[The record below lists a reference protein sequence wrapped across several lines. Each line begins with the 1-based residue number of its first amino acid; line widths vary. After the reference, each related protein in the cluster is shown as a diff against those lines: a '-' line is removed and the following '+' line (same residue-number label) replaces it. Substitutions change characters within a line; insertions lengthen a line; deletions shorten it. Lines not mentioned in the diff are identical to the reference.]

1 MSVLVTGS
9 TGAFGSMLVKWL
21 QNNSSEQ
28 IWCTGKKSL
37 KEKGYYSCDLTNAPE
52 TKSLIARL
60 RPQLI
65 FHLAGNYIDTHD
77 LDYSINSLGAK
88 HIIGALIEEDIN
100 TRVILIGSAAEY
112 GIVSPNENP
121 IKENRA
127 LCPVTVYGL
136 SKAFQ
141 TQLGIYF
148 AQNSNIEILIARMF
162 NLQAPGLSEQL
173 FIGRMEKQITAF
185 LRGEIKEIVAG
196 NLDSQ
201 RDYISVDKAIE
212 QLNMIA
218 KKGKSGEVYHIAS
231 GQPIKMKE
239 LLHKML
245 LDARIDPSKI
255 KEDIGAIGKIDYDVP
270 VIYADMTK
278 TNKLKTLMSH
288 D

>member
-28 IWCTGKKSL
+28 IWRTGKKSL

-52 TKSLIARL
+52 TKSLIAKL

-65 FHLAGNYIDTHD
+65 FHLAGNYVNTHD

-88 HIIGALIEEDIN
+88 HIIEALIEEDIN

-162 NLQAPGLSEQL
+162 NLQTPGLSEKL
-173 FIGRMEKQITAF
+173 FIGRMEKQISAF

>member
-1 MSVLVTGS
+1 
-9 TGAFGSMLVKWL
+9 MLVKWL

-28 IWCTGKKSL
+28 IWCTGRQSL
-37 KEKGYYSCDLTNAPE
+37 KEKGYYSCDLTDAVE
-52 TKSLIARL
+52 TKSLIAKL

-65 FHLAGNYIDTHD
+65 FHMAGNYINTYDM
-77 LDYSINSLGAK
+77 DYSINSLGARY
-88 HIIGALIEEDIN
+88 IIEALIGEGVN
-100 TRVILIGSAAEY
+100 ARVILIGSAAEY
-112 GIVSPNENP
+112 GIVSPDENP

-127 LCPVTVYGL
+127 LHPVTIYGL

-148 AQNSNIEILIARMF
+148 AHNSNIEILIARMF
-162 NLQAPGLSEQL
+162 NLQSSGLSERL
-173 FIGRMEKQITAF
+173 FMGRMEKQIAAF
-185 LRGEIKEIVAG
+185 LRGETKRIITG

-201 RDYISVDKAIE
+201 RDYISADQAVE

-245 LDARIDPSKI
+245 LDAKIDPLKI

-278 TNKLKTLMSH
+278 TNKLKTL
-288 D
+288 

>member
-28 IWCTGKKSL
+28 IWRTGKKSL

-52 TKSLIARL
+52 TKSLIAKL

-65 FHLAGNYIDTHD
+65 FHLAGNYVNTHD

-88 HIIGALIEEDIN
+88 HIIEALIEEGIN

-121 IKENRA
+121 IKENRV

-162 NLQAPGLSEQL
+162 NLQTPGLSEKL
-173 FIGRMEKQITAF
+173 FIGRMEKQISAF

-201 RDYISVDKAIE
+201 RDYISADKAIE

-278 TNKLKTLMSH
+278 TNKLKNINES
-288 D
+288 

>member
-28 IWCTGKKSL
+28 IWRTGKKSL

-52 TKSLIARL
+52 TKSLIAKL

-65 FHLAGNYIDTHD
+65 FHLAGNYVNTHD

-88 HIIGALIEEDIN
+88 HIIEALIEEDIN

-121 IKENRA
+121 IKENRV

-162 NLQAPGLSEQL
+162 NLQTPGLSEKL
-173 FIGRMEKQITAF
+173 FIGRMEKQISAF

-278 TNKLKTLMSH
+278 TNKLKNINES
-288 D
+288 

>member
-28 IWCTGKKSL
+28 IWRTGKKSL

-52 TKSLIARL
+52 TKSLIAKL

-65 FHLAGNYIDTHD
+65 FHLAGNYVDTHD

-88 HIIGALIEEDIN
+88 HIIEALIEEDIN

-185 LRGEIKEIVAG
+185 LRGEINEIVAG

-201 RDYISVDKAIE
+201 RDYISADKAIE

-278 TNKLKTLMSH
+278 TNKLKNINES
-288 D
+288 

>member
-37 KEKGYYSCDLTNAPE
+37 KEKEYYSCDLTNALE
-52 TKSLIARL
+52 TKSLIAKL

-65 FHLAGNYIDTHD
+65 FHLAGNYVNTHD

-88 HIIGALIEEDIN
+88 HIIEALIEEGIN

-121 IKENRA
+121 IKENRV

-162 NLQAPGLSEQL
+162 NLQTPGLSEKL
-173 FIGRMEKQITAF
+173 FIGRMEKQISAF

>member
-1 MSVLVTGS
+1 MC
-9 TGAFGSMLVKWL
+9 
-21 QNNSSEQ
+21 
-28 IWCTGKKSL
+28 IR
-37 KEKGYYSCDLTNAPE
+37 DR

-65 FHLAGNYIDTHD
+65 FHLAGNYVDTHD

-127 LCPVTVYGL
+127 LYPVTVYGL

-212 QLNMIA
+212 QLKEILPNNFTLTDLALKWILMHE
-218 KKGKSGEVYHIAS
+218 EVSVVI
-231 GQPIKMKE
+231 P
-239 LLHKML
+239 
-245 LDARIDPSKI
+245 
-255 KEDIGAIGKIDYDVP
+255 GAQ
-270 VIYADMTK
+270 
-278 TNKLKTLMSH
+278 
-288 D
+288 

>member
-1 MSVLVTGS
+1 
-9 TGAFGSMLVKWL
+9 MLVKWL

-28 IWCTGKKSL
+28 IWRTGKKSL

-52 TKSLIARL
+52 TKSLIAKL

-65 FHLAGNYIDTHD
+65 FHLAGNYVNTHD

-88 HIIGALIEEDIN
+88 HIIEALIEEGIN

-121 IKENRA
+121 IKENRV

-162 NLQAPGLSEQL
+162 NLQTPGLSEKL
-173 FIGRMEKQITAF
+173 FIGRMEKQISAF

-201 RDYISVDKAIE
+201 RDYISADKAIE

-278 TNKLKTLMSH
+278 TNKLKNINES
-288 D
+288 

>member
-9 TGAFGSMLVKWL
+9 TGAFGSILVKWL
-21 QNNSSEQ
+21 QNNNSEQ

-52 TKSLIARL
+52 TKSLIAKL

-65 FHLAGNYIDTHD
+65 FHMAGNYINTYDM
-77 LDYSINSLGAK
+77 DYSINSLGARY
-88 HIIGALIEEDIN
+88 IIEALIGEGVN
-100 TRVILIGSAAEY
+100 ARVILIGSAAEY
-112 GIVSPNENP
+112 GIVSPDENP

-127 LCPVTVYGL
+127 LHPVTIYGL

-148 AQNSNIEILIARMF
+148 AHNSNIEILIARMF
-162 NLQAPGLSEQL
+162 NLQSSGLSERL
-173 FIGRMEKQITAF
+173 FMGRMEKQIAAF
-185 LRGEIKEIVAG
+185 LRGETKEIITG

-201 RDYISVDKAIE
+201 RDYISADQAVE

-245 LDARIDPSKI
+245 LDAKIDPIKI
-255 KEDIGAIGKIDYDVP
+255 REDIGAIGKIDYDVP
-270 VIYADMTK
+270 IIYADMTK
-278 TNKLKTLMSH
+278 TNKLKTL
-288 D
+288 

>member
-9 TGAFGSMLVKWL
+9 TGAFGSVLVKWL

-28 IWCTGKKSL
+28 IWRTGKKSL

-65 FHLAGNYIDTHD
+65 FHLAGNYVDTHD

-121 IKENRA
+121 IKENRV

-162 NLQAPGLSEQL
+162 NLQTPGLSEKL

-185 LRGEIKEIVAG
+185 LRGEINEIVAG

-201 RDYISVDKAIE
+201 RDYISADKAIE

>member
-1 MSVLVTGS
+1 MSTLVTGS
-9 TGAFGSMLVKWL
+9 TGAFGSILVKWL
-21 QNNSSEQ
+21 QKNNSEQ
-28 IWCTGKKSL
+28 IWCTGRKSL
-37 KEKGYYSCDLTNAPE
+37 KKKGYYSCDLTNAVE

-60 RPQLI
+60 RPKLI
-65 FHLAGNYIDTHD
+65 FHMAGNYINTHD

-88 HIIGALIEEDIN
+88 HIIRALIEKNIN
-100 TRVILIGSAAEY
+100 ARVILIGSAAEY
-112 GIVSPNENP
+112 GIVSPDENP

-148 AQNSNIEILIARMF
+148 AQNSNIEILVARMF
-162 NLQAPGLSEQL
+162 NLQAPGLSERL

-185 LRGEIKEIVAG
+185 LQGEIKEIVTG

-201 RDYISVDKAIE
+201 RDYISADKAIE
-212 QLNMIA
+212 QLIMIA

-245 LDARIDPSKI
+245 LDARIDPLKI

-270 VIYADMTK
+270 VIYADMSK
-278 TNKLKTLMSH
+278 TNNLKKL
-288 D
+288 

>member
-28 IWCTGKKSL
+28 IWRTGKKSL

-52 TKSLIARL
+52 TKSLIAKL

-65 FHLAGNYIDTHD
+65 FHLAGNYVDTHD

-127 LCPVTVYGL
+127 LYPVTVYGL

-278 TNKLKTLMSH
+278 TNKLKNINES
-288 D
+288 

>member
-52 TKSLIARL
+52 TKSLIAKL

-65 FHLAGNYIDTHD
+65 FHLAGNYVDTHD
-77 LDYSINSLGAK
+77 LDNSINSLGAK

-201 RDYISVDKAIE
+201 RDYISADKAIE

>member
-1 MSVLVTGS
+1 VSILITGS

-28 IWCTGKKSL
+28 IWCTGRQSL
-37 KEKGYYSCDLTNAPE
+37 KEKGYYSCDLTDAVE
-52 TKSLIARL
+52 TKSLIAKL

-65 FHLAGNYIDTHD
+65 FHMAGNYINTYDM
-77 LDYSINSLGAK
+77 DYSINSLGARY
-88 HIIGALIEEDIN
+88 IIEALIGEGVN
-100 TRVILIGSAAEY
+100 ARVILIGSAAEY
-112 GIVSPNENP
+112 GIVSPDENP

-127 LCPVTVYGL
+127 LHPVTIYGL

-148 AQNSNIEILIARMF
+148 AHNSNIEILIARMF
-162 NLQAPGLSEQL
+162 NLQSSGLSERL
-173 FIGRMEKQITAF
+173 FMGRMEKQIAAF
-185 LRGEIKEIVAG
+185 LRGETKRIITG

-201 RDYISVDKAIE
+201 RDYISADQAVE

-245 LDARIDPSKI
+245 LDAKIDPLKI

-278 TNKLKTLMSH
+278 TNKLKTL
-288 D
+288 